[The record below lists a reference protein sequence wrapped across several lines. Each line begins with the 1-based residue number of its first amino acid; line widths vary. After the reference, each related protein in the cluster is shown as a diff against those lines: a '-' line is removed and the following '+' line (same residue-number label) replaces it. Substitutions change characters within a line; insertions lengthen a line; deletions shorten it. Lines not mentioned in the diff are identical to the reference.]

1 MFLLE
6 SIVYWQHLLPRHSW
20 ITVIWPIV
28 FRRRSVGTQ
37 HWNNKDRA
45 VYSERTT
52 MSENWVLQH
61 QVIWSYCTVFHTH
74 RKINDSSSAFTQKK
88 TEWKGWSGRV
98 EIINS
103 ILLAGRI
110 PAKQAPSGKCGS
122 FPPGP
127 RRKLLQTCVAF
138 SHTTIFVRGKNIKD
152 TPDS

>member
-28 FRRRSVGTQ
+28 FRRRSVGTE

-88 TEWKGWSGRV
+88 TGWKGWSGRV

-103 ILLAGRI
+103 ILFSWQAGSLLSR
-110 PAKQAPSGKCGS
+110 
-122 FPPGP
+122 
-127 RRKLLQTCVAF
+127 LLQENVDHFLQDQEGSCFRPVWL
-138 SHTTIFVRGKNIKD
+138 SHKPPFLLEERT
-152 TPDS
+152 